1 MESFDFNITNENGL
15 HTRPGA
21 LLVKACKGF
30 SSSVTVTKGERTV
43 NAKSL
48 MKLMGLGIC
57 KNDQI
62 LVAVEG
68 DDEAEAIVYLHG
80 FLAELK
86 G

>member
-21 LLVKACKGF
+21 LLVKACKVF